1 MFWWWVVCSF
11 TFSTNFLATSQ
22 FFLQSSSCGPITR
35 SAEAQPTDWSL
46 ASRPNCRHANDNR
59 QQAVC
64 FCGEFLISSPFLP
77 LFLATSQFFLQL
89 SSCGPITRSAEA
101 QPTDWSL
108 ASCPHRR
115 HANDNRQ
122 RRVCFYGE
130 LFVPSPFLP
139 VFSYVSVIFLQLN
152 NYCPITGSA
161 VTQPTDWSLAF
172 RSHRRHANDNRQQWV
187 YFEDTFS

>member
-1 MFWWWVVCSF
+1 M
-11 TFSTNFLATSQ
+11 
-22 FFLQSSSCGPITR
+22 R
-35 SAEAQPTDWSL
+35 SAETQPTDWSL
-46 ASRPNCRHANDNR
+46 ASCPNCRHANDNR

-77 LFLATSQFFLQL
+77 LFLATSQFFLQW

-108 ASCPHRR
+108 ASRPHHR
-115 HANDNRQ
+115 HTNKNKQ
-122 RRVCFYGE
+122 RRVCFDGE
-130 LFVPSPFLP
+130 LCVPSPFQP
-139 VFSYVSVIFLQLN
+139 VFSYASVIFLQLN

-172 RSHRRHANDNRQQWV
+172 RSHRRHANHNSSSGYILRIR
-187 YFEDTFS
+187 FHSLPPFL